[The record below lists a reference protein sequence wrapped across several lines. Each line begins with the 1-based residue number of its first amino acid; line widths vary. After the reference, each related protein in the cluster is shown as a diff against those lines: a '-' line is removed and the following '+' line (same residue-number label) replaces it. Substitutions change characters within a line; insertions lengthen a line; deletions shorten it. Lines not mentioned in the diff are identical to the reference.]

1 MMRVLRFEGL
11 ALTASPRRTG
21 TLSLEPITA
30 KLADEVELQY
40 YRLERI
46 HTGPIDLRQGDV
58 QAIKSPTDV
67 GTSRTKDEKAPLS
80 EIIQVLNERFGT
92 QFTEED
98 RLFLPLM
105 ASPGL
110 TFDGKGNLTQ
120 LDAVA
125 VNGNVAPGWASN
137 TGTYSVN
144 PDCTGTF
151 TVTNGSQPPVHLQ
164 MIVAQSGNTIHD
176 MVIDPGFA
184 TTAEA
189 DRIRVPRD

>member
-1 MMRVLRFEGL
+1 MNSRISLLLLTFALAASSTLTAHAGACTNATIQGTYAFTIHGTIFNLDGSTLLVDGL
-11 ALTASPRRTG
+11 AKT
-21 TLSLEPITA
+21 
-30 KLADEVELQY
+30 
-40 YRLERI
+40 
-46 HTGPIDLRQGDV
+46 
-58 QAIKSPTDV
+58 
-67 GTSRTKDEKAPLS
+67 
-80 EIIQVLNERFGT
+80 
-92 QFTEED
+92 
-98 RLFLPLM
+98 
-105 ASPGL
+105 

-164 MIVAQSGNTIHD
+164 MIIARSGNTIHD
-176 MVIDPGFA
+176 VVTDAGFA

-189 DRIRVPRD
+189 ERVGVPKQ

>member
-1 MMRVLRFEGL
+1 MKFRISLLFLTFALAMSSTLMAHAGACSNSTIQGTYAFTIHGQVFLPDGSTLLIDGL
-11 ALTASPRRTG
+11 AKT
-21 TLSLEPITA
+21 
-30 KLADEVELQY
+30 
-40 YRLERI
+40 
-46 HTGPIDLRQGDV
+46 
-58 QAIKSPTDV
+58 
-67 GTSRTKDEKAPLS
+67 
-80 EIIQVLNERFGT
+80 
-92 QFTEED
+92 
-98 RLFLPLM
+98 
-105 ASPGL
+105 

-125 VNGNVAPGWASN
+125 ANGNVAPGWASN

-184 TTAEA
+184 TTAEGE
-189 DRIRVPRD
+189 RVRTPPTSND